1 MSATNPETTGN
12 PAASDVPAA
21 PAVFR
26 LDPDKPMKWL
36 VAGVLMLVVGAV
48 LIFLQIEGR
57 GAWAGVGML
66 LVLFGVWNW
75 QASRNAARARADR
88 APKLII
94 DADGLTIPELFGRTV
109 PWTAISSIDP
119 AYGEQG
125 DMLAFRV
132 TEPGRYEC
140 RRLVWIA
147 RDDVSSTFD
156 YRSLDGDS
164 RAIRAALLRHAPER
178 LTRDF

>member
-1 MSATNPETTGN
+1 MTATDPERAESG
-12 PAASDVPAA
+12 AA
-21 PAVFR
+21 PDVFR

-36 VAGVLMLVVGAV
+36 FAGVLMLVVGAV
-48 LIFLQIEGR
+48 LIFLQIGGR
-57 GAWAGVGML
+57 AAWAGVGML

-94 DADGLTIPELFGRTV
+94 DADGLTIPELFGRTI
-109 PWTAISSIDP
+109 PWSAITRLDP
-119 AYGEQG
+119 AYGERG
-125 DMLAFRV
+125 GMLAFHV
-132 TEPGRYEC
+132 TEPARFDC
-140 RRLVWIA
+140 RRRAWIG

-156 YRSLDGDS
+156 YQALDGDS